1 MSGTGSSGTSGSPTA
16 PRGAASGGAPTL
28 PPGARSRVF
37 QGLTAA
43 AARGRFEL
51 QQCAHCQAVQY
62 PPREACHRCLS
73 TELPWTLQTGAGEL
87 IAQTT
92 LFHSHEAF
100 FSARTPWRVG
110 LIRLDCGPSVVA
122 HVHAAV
128 GAAPARV
135 RIVARL
141 DRSAQAVLV
150 AVPDTAAVTV
160 IEDGKLAEILLPAG
174 G

>member
-1 MSGTGSSGTSGSPTA
+1 MSGTGFTGTPGAPTPGRGSSSGTA
-16 PRGAASGGAPTL
+16 PLL
-28 PPGARSRVF
+28 PPAARSRVF

-51 QQCAHCQAVQY
+51 QQCAQCQAVQY

-73 TELPWTLQTGAGEL
+73 TQLHWTPQAGAGEL
-87 IAQTT
+87 IAQTM

-110 LIRLDCGPSVVA
+110 LIRLDCGPMALA

-128 GAAPARV
+128 GSAPARV

-141 DRSAQAVLV
+141 DRSAQAVLI
-150 AVPDTAAVTV
+150 ALPETAAVTV
-160 IEDGKLAEILLPAG
+160 IEDTRLAEILLPAG